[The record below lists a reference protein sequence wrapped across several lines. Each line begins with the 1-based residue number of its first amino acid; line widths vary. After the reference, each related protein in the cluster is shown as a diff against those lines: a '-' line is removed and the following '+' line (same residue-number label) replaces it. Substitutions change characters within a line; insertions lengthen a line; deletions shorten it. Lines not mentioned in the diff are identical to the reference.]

1 MEEIIKQDKDTSHEE
16 FKKLLSEDLNN
27 RKFKEGEL
35 TTAIISEIGKKYI
48 FVDLGLKSEGAIPI
62 DEFKLTKELGKIKIG
77 SEIEVLLEKIENKSG
92 DVVVSREKAR
102 KAHSWKKME
111 KAFEN

>member
-35 TTAIISEIGKKYI
+35 TTAIISEIGKNIY
-48 FVDLGLKSEGAIPI
+48 L
-62 DEFKLTKELGKIKIG
+62 
-77 SEIEVLLEKIENKSG
+77 
-92 DVVVSREKAR
+92 
-102 KAHSWKKME
+102 
-111 KAFEN
+111 